1 MTFGDWRTKSV
12 VAFRHKN
19 FPESLVVVYNFL
31 VQSTEKNSGKNK
43 TYEKVAWSF
52 IILIGPMSQLEIV
65 IYFEYLSM
73 SSALVPS
80 FHGLFPQLK
89 WCFI

>member
-12 VAFRHKN
+12 VAFRRKN

-31 VQSTEKNSGKNK
+31 VQSTEKNSGRNK

-52 IILIGPMSQLEIV
+52 IILIGPMSQLEI
-65 IYFEYLSM
+65 YFEYPSM

-80 FHGLFPQLK
+80 FHGLFFQPK